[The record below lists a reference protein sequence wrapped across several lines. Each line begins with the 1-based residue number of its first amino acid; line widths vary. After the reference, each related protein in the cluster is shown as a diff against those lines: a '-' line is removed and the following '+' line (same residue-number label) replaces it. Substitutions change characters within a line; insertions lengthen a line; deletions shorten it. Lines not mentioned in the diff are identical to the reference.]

1 MVHLIGTPVLSLFGL
16 WLISYFCKEVFVH
29 IIPAMASQTQIYI
42 SQAEEEENLC
52 PASQLLGKMEASAT
66 SLPNHKAWPS

>member
-1 MVHLIGTPVLSLFGL
+1 M
-16 WLISYFCKEVFVH
+16 H
-29 IIPAMASQTQIYI
+29 IFPAMASQTQIYI

-66 SLPNHKAWPS
+66 SLPIHKAWAFLSCFLGKKMRTANGLV